1 MNINTIT
8 CHRVYNHGA
17 VLQAWALATYLKQQ
31 GHNVNIIDYR
41 PDYLRGHYDLRVNN
55 PRYDKSIV
63 KWLYLVAKYPGWRKS
78 LTRKA
83 AFDAF
88 DAKFI
93 APLVTGHCFL
103 SAEELKQNPP
113 KADVYVAGSD
123 QIWNTNF
130 KNGIDSSFY
139 LDFGT
144 KESKRISYAASFAT
158 SKLREGTENFVKTK
172 LANFDAISI
181 REPSG
186 VKLLEALGYSG
197 TLVCDPVFLIDT
209 EIWKKQFVND
219 DLKEK
224 YLLVYDFDNGKTFKE
239 LAQRISKTLGLK
251 IYSLFNIGYSDLNF
265 HNCGPDTFVSLIGN
279 ATCILS
285 NSFHATAF
293 SLILKKNVFVAK
305 REDGLNQRM
314 QDLLV
319 QMELSHRLIDKDV
332 SDSILRGQID
342 YDNVALLLE
351 EKKKQ
356 SRAWLNNN
364 L

>member
-17 VLQAWALATYLKQQ
+17 ALQAWALATYLKEQ
-31 GHNVNIIDYR
+31 GHSVNIIDYR

-55 PRYDKSIV
+55 PRYDKFV
-63 KWLYLVAKYPGWRKS
+63 VRWFYLAAKYPGWRRS
-78 LTRKA
+78 LARKA
-83 AFDAF
+83 AFDTF

-93 APLVTGHCFL
+93 APLVTERCFL
-103 SAEELKQNPP
+103 SAEELKRNPP
-113 KADVYVAGSD
+113 KADVYIAGSD

-130 KNGIDSSFY
+130 KNGTDSSFY

-172 LANFDAISI
+172 LANFDAISV
-181 REPSG
+181 RESSG
-186 VKLLEALGYSG
+186 IKLLEKIGYSG
-197 TLVCDPVFLIDT
+197 ALVCDPVFLIDA
-209 EIWKKQFVND
+209 EIWKDHFVND
-219 DLKEK
+219 NLEEK
-224 YLLVYDFDNGKTFKE
+224 YLLVYDFDNGKAFQE
-239 LAQRISKTLGLK
+239 LALRISKTLGLK

-279 ATCILS
+279 ATCVLS

-314 QDLLV
+314 QDLLM
-319 QMELSHRLIDKDV
+319 QIGLSNRLIDKDV
-332 SDSILRGQID
+332 SDSILKEQID
-342 YDNVALLLE
+342 YENVSLLLE

-356 SRAWLNNN
+356 SRTWLNNN